1 MKIKL
6 ILGIL
11 LLTAS
16 FARAQQDPAPCQQT
30 FKAEVKQGTDPAR
43 SYYAVLNWDFTN
55 VDVEANEVSIEV
67 LPIKDCHKGTEA
79 LRFRDASMVRVNSS
93 NQKGVADLTLDAM
106 GVKCFKWRVVITGVC
121 PSTSDWSYH
130 SYL

>member
-11 LLTAS
+11 LLIAS
-16 FARAQQDPAPCQQT
+16 FARAQQVPAPCQHT
-30 FKAEVKQGTDPAR
+30 FTAEVTPGTDPAR
-43 SYYAVLNWDFTN
+43 SYYAVLNWDFTS
-55 VDVEANEVSIEV
+55 VDVVTNEVQIEL
-67 LPIKDCHKGTEA
+67 LPIVDCHNGPEA
-79 LRFRDASMVRVNSS
+79 VHFRDASMVRVNSS

-106 GVKCFKWRVVITGVC
+106 GVKCFKWRVVIKGVC
-121 PSTSDWSYH
+121 PSTSDWTYH